1 MEFTAKIKAVG
12 SKAFDKHIYILFDEN
27 ITSDIAEVSIQQEF
41 VTKQNKDKLIIK
53 AGDAI
58 EISGQ
63 EFNVHHVGR
72 LVNDNLND
80 IAHVVLMFG
89 DVEDEPMENTIYLDG
104 DRNQDQLFK
113 SGNTIVYK
121 LK

>member
-63 EFNVHHVGR
+63 EFNVRHVGR